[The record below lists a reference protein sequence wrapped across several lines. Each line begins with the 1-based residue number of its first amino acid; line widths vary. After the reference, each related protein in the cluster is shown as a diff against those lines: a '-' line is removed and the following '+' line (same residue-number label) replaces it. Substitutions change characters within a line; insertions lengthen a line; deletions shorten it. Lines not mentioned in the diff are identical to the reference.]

1 MSTEKQDKVAK
12 MERAEVGKPEKTG
25 LPQTVA
31 TYVPDVDILEDS
43 ERIRLVADIPG
54 SSQGDVEV
62 TVENGVLTINA
73 TAAVTGP
80 EGCTLAGQE
89 YGIGNY
95 HRDFTLTDAVSVDGI
110 TAKVKHGVLE
120 VVIPKREE
128 VKTRKIKIE

>member
-1 MSTEKQDKVAK
+1 MTTGKQDKVA
-12 MERAEVGKPEKTG
+12 RVEKHDA
-25 LPQTVA
+25 PQRVA

-54 SSQGDVEV
+54 ASQADVEV
-62 TVENGVLTINA
+62 TVENNVLTINA
-73 TAAVTGP
+73 AATVNAP

-89 YGIGNY
+89 YGVGNY
-95 HRDFTLTDAVSVDGI
+95 HRDFALSDAVSVDGI
-110 TAKVKHGVLE
+110 IAKVKHGVLE

>member
-1 MSTEKQDKVAK
+1 MSTEKHDKLAK
-12 MERAEVGKPEKTG
+12 VEKQG
-25 LPQTVA
+25 VPQTVA

-54 SSQGDVEV
+54 AAQADVEV
-62 TVENGVLTINA
+62 TVENNVLTINA
-73 TAAVTGP
+73 AAKVTGP

-89 YGIGNY
+89 YGVGNY
-95 HRDFTLTDAVSVDGI
+95 HRDFALSDAVSVDGI

>member
-1 MSTEKQDKVAK
+1 MTTEKNDKVANVNK
-12 MERAEVGKPEKTG
+12 QSM
-25 LPQTVA
+25 PQKVY

-43 ERIRLVADIPG
+43 ESIRLVADIPG
-54 SSQGDVEV
+54 AAQSDVDV
-62 TVENGVLTINA
+62 TVENNILTINA
-73 TAAVTGP
+73 SATISTP

-95 HRDFTLTDAVSVDGI
+95 HRDFSLSDSIDVDGI
-110 TAKVKHGVLE
+110 KATVKNGVLE

>member
-1 MSTEKQDKVAK
+1 MSTEKQGNVAK
-12 MERAEVGKPEKTG
+12 IEKQG
-25 LPQTVA
+25 VPQTVA

-43 ERIRLVADIPG
+43 ERIRLIADIPG
-54 SSQGDVEV
+54 ASQADVEV
-62 TVENGVLTINA
+62 TVENNVLTINA
-73 TAAVTGP
+73 AAAVTGP

-89 YGIGNY
+89 YGVGNY
-95 HRDFTLTDAVSVDGI
+95 HRDFALSDAVSVDGI

>member
-12 MERAEVGKPEKTG
+12 VEKVEKAG
-25 LPQTVA
+25 LPQAVA

-43 ERIRLVADIPG
+43 ERIRLIADVPG
-54 SSQGDVEV
+54 ASQADVEV
-62 TVENGVLTINA
+62 TVENNVLTINA

-80 EGCTLAGQE
+80 EGCSLAGQE
-89 YGIGNY
+89 YGVGNY
-95 HRDFTLTDAVSVDGI
+95 HRDFTLSDAVSVDGI

-120 VVIPKREE
+120 VIIPKREE

>member
-12 MERAEVGKPEKTG
+12 VEKAVA
-25 LPQTVA
+25 PQAVA

-43 ERIRLVADIPG
+43 ERIRLIADVPG
-54 SSQGDVEV
+54 ASQADVEV
-62 TVENGVLTINA
+62 TVENNVLTINA
-73 TAAVTGP
+73 TAAVNGP
-80 EGCTLAGQE
+80 EGCRLAGQE
-89 YGIGNY
+89 YGVGNY

-128 VKTRKIKIE
+128 VKTRKIRIE

>member
-1 MSTEKQDKVAK
+1 MTTGKQDKVAK
-12 MERAEVGKPEKTG
+12 TGKTG
-25 LPQTVA
+25 VPQTVA
-31 TYVPDVDILEDS
+31 TYVPDVDIFEDS
-43 ERIRLVADIPG
+43 EQIRLVADIPG
-54 SSQGDVEV
+54 ASQADVEV
-62 TVENGVLTINA
+62 TVENNVLTINA

-89 YGIGNY
+89 YGVGNY
-95 HRDFTLTDAVSVDGI
+95 HRDFALSDAVSVDGI